1 MMLVCVVFMVVNI
14 TRDMQYFQP
23 PTVRPPLP
31 EFEPVIPSYH
41 PPPLYELP
49 PIEQE
54 ETTAWLNGRP
64 IQTYIPPD
72 EEETPWNKQNN
83 NVMTDTH
90 TQKEA
95 ADVLAQTLGKKQ
107 LDPFPIL
114 GTNQPS
120 NPVENLPLELEEPDE
135 SSSSS
140 EDDED
145 TIPMMSSMQDDDE

>member
-14 TRDMQYFQP
+14 MRDIQHFQP
-23 PTVRPPLP
+23 PPPPQKLP
-31 EFEPVIPSYH
+31 SLQPQLQEYVIP
-41 PPPLYELP
+41 YELP

-64 IQTYIPPD
+64 IQTHIPPD

-83 NVMTDTH
+83 NVMTATDTE

-114 GTNQPS
+114 GTNQP
-120 NPVENLPLELEEPDE
+120 LAPLQEEQEEEEP
-135 SSSSS
+135 SSS
-140 EDDED
+140 EEEED
-145 TIPMMSSMQDDDE
+145 SIPMVSSMLQDE